1 MISLLICFRNPW
13 ATIAGAC
20 AGRILPITWEQTLR
34 MKQNPCCS
42 LVLVPTLFGLLTIAT
57 LAAEEKKPT
66 ETKQPGLGIAEV
78 KRTQLVDFQ
87 NDILPIFKNNCLAC
101 HNQTKAKAE
110 LILETPQTILKGGE
124 SGPVVVP
131 GKSAESL
138 LLKAAAHQTD
148 TIMPPRD
155 NKVNASN
162 LKPEEL
168 GLLKLW
174 IDQGAKGEV
183 RAAAPVVWKPL
194 PDALHPIFAVA
205 VTSDGQFAACGRG
218 NQIFIYHLPSK
229 QLVARLTDPE
239 LIRVGL
245 YREPGVAHRD
255 MVHSLAFSPDG
266 NLLASGDYR
275 QAKLWRRP
283 RDVQKL
289 NAAGTTGHAVPTL
302 AVSPDGKWLA
312 FARDDKTIKLLALA
326 DGKDAKL
333 LTGHEKAITS
343 LKFSPDSTKLLS
355 GADDKTIRVWDVREG
370 ELFAQGISPSEV
382 RAVAWLT
389 AGKRIASG
397 GTDNSLRLWT
407 LPETAKG
414 ELASVKELKGHEG
427 AVTSLETIPAAANEL
442 LSGSADGSVRH
453 WNLETGK
460 SIREMKHGAPVTS
473 VAVRGDGKRFA
484 SAGTS
489 PAAKLWDAENG
500 QLIVEL
506 KGDRYASELVTTTE
520 RELAFSNSEINYRK
534 SSIQNAEKEHK
545 AQVDRV
551 KKATEAQQAAA
562 KAFDEK
568 KKSLATAAE
577 AKTAAEK
584 ALAELNAEI
593 KKVTEEY
600 QAAEKAAQQTTADAK
615 AALER
620 AMQTKMPA
628 DEAAETKAISEKVAA
643 DAAAVAAKTK
653 AAATSQN
660 EGEAKAAAEKVAAE
674 ADSVAA
680 RAKAVAGKVAED
692 AAAKAKVAAQA
703 KGLVEKA
710 IEEAA
715 AKAFAQGQL
724 KPRFD
729 QITKDGPDRKKKA
742 EEKIAATTK
751 AREDADKEFKKTE
764 IAKSAT
770 EHELELGKNAEKL
783 AVEAV
788 ATAKSALQLAEET
801 QKKVEAELKNAKETA
816 IKAERTIRTGAFS
829 PDHVTLATAG
839 DDGLIHTWSSEN
851 GAPFDTLR
859 GHKVSVTALGFAKDG
874 SLCSASA
881 DSSVLVLDLNPEWK
895 LERVIGTGDAN
906 SPLADRIQALRFSPD
921 GQRLATGSGE
931 PTRGGEIKIWEVS
944 TGGLVHEF
952 SNVHSDMVFSLDFT
966 ADSKYLA
973 SGAADKFVRVVDLAN
988 GKVAKSFEG
997 HTHHV
1002 LGVSWKRDGRTLMSA
1017 GADNVIKVWD
1027 FLTGERK
1034 KNIDGFNKEVTA
1046 ISFIGITDQA
1056 VASSGDNQ
1064 VRIVKDNG
1072 DKGRSF
1078 DGVSDFMYAVAVTPD
1093 GRTVIAGGQDGVLR
1107 VWNGTDGKSVA
1118 TFTPASAGAKLAE
1131 VRGK

>member
-1 MISLLICFRNPW
+1 MKMTILKLGAKTSIALLPLFVRVATGADEKNP
-13 ATIAGAC
+13 AANQ
-20 AGRILPITWEQTLR
+20 P
-34 MKQNPCCS
+34 K
-42 LVLVPTLFGLLTIAT
+42 GLS
-57 LAAEEKKPT
+57 
-66 ETKQPGLGIAEV
+66 IAELS
-78 KRTQLVDFQ
+78 RSQPVDFQ

-110 LILETPQTILKGGE
+110 LVLETPQTILKGGD
-124 SGPVVVP
+124 SGPAVVP

-148 TIMPPRD
+148 TPMPPRD
-155 NKVNASN
+155 NKVNAAD

-168 GLLKLW
+168 GLIKLW

-183 RAAAPVVWKPL
+183 RAAAPVAWQPL
-194 PDALHPIFAVA
+194 PDGLHPILAVA

-229 QLVARLTDPE
+229 QLVTRLTDPE
-239 LIRVGL
+239 LIRTGL

-289 NAAGTTGHAVPTL
+289 SVAGTSGPTAQAL

-312 FARDDKTIKLLALA
+312 FARDEKTIKLLALS

-333 LTGHEKAITS
+333 LTGHEKTVTS
-343 LKFSPDSTKLLS
+343 LKFSPDSTKLVS

-370 ELFAQGISPSEV
+370 ELFAQGIGPAEV

-389 AGKRIASG
+389 DGKRIAAG
-397 GTDNSLRLWT
+397 GTDNSIRLWT
-407 LPETAKG
+407 MPEAGRG
-414 ELASVKELKGHEG
+414 ELVSAKELKGHEG
-427 AVTSLETIPAAANEL
+427 AVTSLETIPTAANEI

-453 WNLETGK
+453 WNIETGK
-460 SIREMKHGAPVTS
+460 AIREMKHGTPVTF

-484 SAGTS
+484 SAGHS
-489 PAAKLWDAENG
+489 SAAKLWDTENG
-500 QLIVEL
+500 KLIADL
-506 KGDRYASELVTTTE
+506 KGDRYASELVATTE
-520 RELAFSNSEINYRK
+520 RELSFAGSEINYRK

-545 AQVDRV
+545 TQVDRI

-562 KAFDEK
+562 KACDEK
-568 KKSLATAAE
+568 KKALDSATE
-577 AKTAAEK
+577 AKTAADK

-593 KKVTEEY
+593 KTVTDQY
-600 QAAEKAAQQTTADAK
+600 QAAEKAAQKAAADAK
-615 AALER
+615 AALDR
-620 AMQTKMPA
+620 ALQIKIPA
-628 DEAAETKAISEKVAA
+628 DEAAETKALSQKVAA
-643 DAAAVAAKTK
+643 DAAAVATKTK
-653 AAATSQN
+653 DAASNQS
-660 EGEAKAAAEKVAAE
+660 EGEAKGAAKKIAAD

-680 RAKAVAGKVAED
+680 RAKTVA
-692 AAAKAKVAAQA
+692 AKVAQDADAKAQA
-703 KGLVEKA
+703 VAQAQTLVEKA
-710 IEEAA
+710 VEEAA

-729 QITKDGPDRKKKA
+729 QITKEGPDRKKQA
-742 EEKIAATTK
+742 EERMTATTK
-751 AREDADKEFKKTE
+751 ARDDADKEFKKTE
-764 IAKSAT
+764 IAKSAA
-770 EHELELGKNAEKL
+770 EHELELAKNAEKL

-788 ATAKSALQLAEET
+788 AAAKSALQLAEET
-801 QKKVEAELKNAKETA
+801 QKKVDAELKNAKEA
-816 IKAERTIRTGAFS
+816 AAQAERTIRAVAFS
-829 PDHVTLATAG
+829 TDHLALATSG
-839 DDGLIHTWSSEN
+839 DDTLIHTWSADT
-851 GAPFDTLR
+851 GAPFETFR
-859 GHKVSVTALGFAKDG
+859 GHKAPVAALTFTKAGE
-874 SLCSASA
+874 LCSASP
-881 DSSVLVLDLNPEWK
+881 DPGVLVLDLDPEWK
-895 LERVIGTGDAN
+895 LERVLGTSDAN
-906 SPLADRIQALRFSPD
+906 SPLADRVHALRFSPD
-921 GQRLATGSGE
+921 AQRLATGSGE
-931 PTRGGEIKIWEVS
+931 PTRGGEIKLWAVS
-944 TGGLVHEF
+944 TGHLLQDLKT
-952 SNVHSDMVFSLDFT
+952 VHSDMVFSLDFT
-966 ADSKYLA
+966 ADAKYLA
-973 SGAADKFVRVVDLAN
+973 SGAADKFVRVVDLAT
-988 GKVAKSFEG
+988 GKVARSFEG

-1093 GRTVIAGGQDGVLR
+1093 GKTVIAGGQDGVLR
-1107 VWNGTDGKSVA
+1107 VWNGTDGKALANFS
-1118 TFTPASAGAKLAE
+1118 PPDAGAKLAE
-1131 VRGK
+1131 ASAVTK